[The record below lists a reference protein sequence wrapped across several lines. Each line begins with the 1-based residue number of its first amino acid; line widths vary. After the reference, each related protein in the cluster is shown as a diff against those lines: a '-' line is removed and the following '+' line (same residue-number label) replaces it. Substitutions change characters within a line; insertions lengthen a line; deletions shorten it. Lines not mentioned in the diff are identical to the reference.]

1 MKIHIDR
8 NGERFG
14 PYSIEEINAYLANGT
29 LLPSDLAWKDGM
41 TTWLPVQQIS
51 GVVVATGSVATSVLP
66 SQTVSIGNKKI
77 LQGIAAVVGLLAIG
91 AGIWVFFFRATEE
104 KKQFAN
110 NDEGNIPIAESV
122 EETAKETADKAS
134 RIDTIIQLDLTKH
147 GLKPNPP
154 ASDVE
159 FVRRLYLDVIG
170 RIPTGDELK
179 RFTQTLVKTVGLG

>member
-41 TTWLPVQQIS
+41 TNWLPVQQIS

-66 SQTVSIGNKKI
+66 SQSVSIGNKKKI

-110 NDEGNIPIAESV
+110 NDEVIFRSQSQLKKQRRKRLIRPQELTQLSSLILRNTGLN
-122 EETAKETADKAS
+122 
-134 RIDTIIQLDLTKH
+134 RI
-147 GLKPNPP
+147 
-154 ASDVE
+154 
-159 FVRRLYLDVIG
+159 RRPVMLSSSAACIWM
-170 RIPTGDELK
+170 
-179 RFTQTLVKTVGLG
+179 

>member
-14 PYSIEEINAYLANGT
+14 PYSIEEVNAYLAAGT

-41 TTWLPVQQIS
+41 TDWLPVHQIS
-51 GVVVATGSVATSVLP
+51 GVVAATGSVATSVLP
-66 SQTVSIGNKKI
+66 SQTVSIGNKKKI

-91 AGIWVFFFRATEE
+91 AGIWVFFFRAADE
-104 KKQFAN
+104 KKQFAK
-110 NDEGNIPIAESV
+110 NDEGNILIAESV
-122 EETAKETADKAS
+122 EETAKETADKSS
-134 RIDTIIQLDLTKH
+134 RIDTIIRLDLTKH

-159 FVRRLYLDVIG
+159 FVRRLYLCLLYTSPSPRDRG
-170 RIPTGDELK
+170 
-179 RFTQTLVKTVGLG
+179 